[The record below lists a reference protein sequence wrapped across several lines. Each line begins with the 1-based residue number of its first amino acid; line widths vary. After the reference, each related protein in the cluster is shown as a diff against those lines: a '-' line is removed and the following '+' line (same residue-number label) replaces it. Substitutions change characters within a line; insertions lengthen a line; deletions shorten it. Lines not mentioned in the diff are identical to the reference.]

1 MNQPLNCEPA
11 GSVRSRLRQWFST
24 PNGEALREA
33 EQGRAAEI
41 LPNLFGY
48 YIAQIGLLEHRD
60 LLGPSRIARRFV
72 MNLDPGEPAGGTQR
86 AECRAAALPI
96 ASSCMDVVVLP
107 HTLEFEEDPHQVLRE
122 SERVLIGEGHIVIF
136 GFNPWSLWG
145 AWRALVKWR
154 RQPPWCGRFIRF
166 ARLKDWLSLLGFD
179 IVEQRGFYFRP
190 PLRGHSAILR
200 TAFLER
206 LGQRWWPYFG
216 GVYVVV
222 ARKRVVTLTPVKP
235 PWKTRR
241 LVATGFAK
249 PTAREQVSLSGEHT
263 DCP

>member
-1 MNQPLNCEPA
+1 MNHPKERAPSA
-11 GSVRSRLRQWFST
+11 TVRTRLRQWFCT
-24 PNGEALREA
+24 PSGEALLEA

-48 YIAQIGLLEHRD
+48 YIAQVGLLEQRD

-72 MNLDPGEPAGGTQR
+72 LNIDPGEQSGDTQR
-86 AECRAAALPI
+86 AECRADALPI

-107 HTLEFEEDPHQVLRE
+107 HTLEFEDDPHQVLRE

-145 AWRALVKWR
+145 ASRSLLKWR
-154 RQPPWCGRFIRF
+154 RMPPWCGRFIRL

-179 IVEQRGFYFRP
+179 IVEHRSFYFRP
-190 PLRGHSAILR
+190 PLRGRRAIAR
-200 TAFLER
+200 SAFLEKA
-206 LGQRWWPYFG
+206 GERWWPYFG
-216 GVYVVV
+216 AVYVVV

-235 PWKTRR
+235 QWKTPR

-249 PTAREQVSLSGEHT
+249 PTVRDQVSLKGRHAGLS
-263 DCP
+263 